1 MRRKTILFSLML
13 GFAVATSAQT
23 LPYQN
28 PDLTA
33 EQRADDLVKRLT
45 LEEKVKLMM
54 NGSPAI
60 ERLGIPQFEWWNEAL
75 HGVGRNG
82 FATVF
87 PITMSMASSWNHELL
102 EDVFTAVSDEARAK
116 NQEAKQRGKMK
127 RYQGLS
133 FWTPNINIFRDP
145 RWGRGQETYGED
157 PYLTTKMGL
166 AVVRGLEG
174 PKGSK
179 YRKLLSCAKH
189 YAVHSG
195 PEWNRHS
202 FNMTN
207 LPPRDL
213 WETYMPAFKALVQEG
228 DVAEVMCAYQRND
241 GDPCCGNIR
250 YEQQILRDEWGFK
263 GLIVSDCGAIGDF
276 WKPGRHGVSK
286 DAASASARAVLSGT
300 DVECGGDYRNLPEA
314 IRRGE
319 IKESDLDVS
328 VRRLLI
334 SRFLVGDMTPDEY
347 VEWTKIPS
355 SVIASKKHKDLA
367 YKMAQQGTVLM
378 QNNGILPLSKSNNDI
393 VVMGANAND
402 SVMMW
407 GNYCGFPTK
416 TVTILEG
423 IRNKVGNVKYVQGCG
438 LTSSETLVSKFAN
451 FVSPDGKKGMR
462 AKYWNNTKKEGNP
475 ATTVYINE
483 PMNLSNGGA
492 TVYAP
497 GVNLEEFSARYEG
510 SYTPAKDETITIKIS
525 CDDHGIV
532 VLNGDT
538 IINVVNKSD
547 KLGIGSREIKMKAG
561 QKYDLVIDY
570 IVNTT
575 AADSFDDLFENDYKE
590 KLSTENQL
598 PNETALADDKA
609 AMLAEITAEL
619 NAIYDELV
627 NGTEAEEEEE
637 TTTEETKT
645 SYQKALD
652 EIKTKLLDAAVK
664 TYESV
669 IVVDHPHYTLPAEG
683 EEDKTS
689 ALDKWLFNA
698 ETKVG
703 DTKTT
708 ENIGD
713 TTSTYTVSILKTAS
727 TLKDENSTYDV
738 GHILVKFDVEGD
750 AKPTEEQKAAAKAEA
765 QAILDQYLAG
775 EKTLDAF
782 KALGEEK
789 TDDSN
794 VVYENVTKGQ
804 MVEAFETWSLDEARK
819 EGDTE
824 IVETEYGYHIMYFID
839 NATTSEAG
847 VLADLYG
854 DWVDA
859 ESEKCNYTYKQSVI
873 DSIQ

>member
-1 MRRKTILFSLML
+1 MKKRTILFSLL
-13 GFAVATSAQT
+13 IGLATTITAQT

-28 PDLTA
+28 PELTA
-33 EQRADDLVKRLT
+33 EQRADDLLKRLT
-45 LEEKVKLMM
+45 VEEKVKLMM

-87 PITMSMASSWNHELL
+87 PITMSMASSWNHELV

-127 RYQGLS
+127 KYQGLS

-179 YRKLLSCAKH
+179 YRKLLACAKH

-355 SVIASKKHKDLA
+355 SVIASQKHKDMA
-367 YKMAQQGTVLM
+367 YKIAQQGTVLL
-378 QNNGILPLSKSNNDI
+378 QNNGILPLKKSADDI
-393 VVMGANAND
+393 VVMGDNAND

-423 IRNKVGNVKYVQGCG
+423 IRNKVGNVKYVSGCG
-438 LTSSETLVSKFAN
+438 LTSNETLVSKFAN

-462 AKYWNNTKKEGNP
+462 AKYWNNTKKEGDP
-475 ATTVYINE
+475 ITTVYIGE

-497 GVNLEEFSARYEG
+497 GVNLEEFSAIYEG

-525 CDDHGIV
+525 CDDRGIV
-532 VLNGDT
+532 ILNGDT
-538 IINVVNKSD
+538 IIDVVKKSD
-547 KLGIGSREIKMKAG
+547 RLGIGSSEIKMKAG
-561 QKYDLVIDY
+561 QKYDIVVDYLQKDDMATLQFDFGKMSVPTKEEILAQVGKANTIIYVGGISPRLEGEEMKVNVEGFKGGDRTSIELPKAQRDMIAMLKEAGKKVIFINCSGSAIAMEPESRNCEAIMQAWYGGERGGEAVADILFGDY
-570 IVNTT
+570 NPSGKLPITFYKN
-575 AADSFDDLFENDYKE
+575 DSQLPDFEDYKMAGRTYRYFKGE
-590 KLSTENQL
+590 PLFKFGHGLSYTTFEFSKPKYDNKSGKVSVKVKNAGKMDGDEVVQVYL
-598 PNETALADDKA
+598 RNTADAEGPIKTLRAYKRVTLKA
-609 AMLAEITAEL
+609 
-619 NAIYDELV
+619 
-627 NGTEAEEEEE
+627 G
-637 TTTEETKT
+637 ETKT
-645 SYQKALD
+645 V
-652 EIKTKLLDAAVK
+652 EIDFPLNSFECWDVSTNTMRVMSGKYELMVGNSSASSNLKSITVK
-664 TYESV
+664 
-669 IVVDHPHYTLPAEG
+669 
-683 EEDKTS
+683 
-689 ALDKWLFNA
+689 
-698 ETKVG
+698 
-703 DTKTT
+703 
-708 ENIGD
+708 
-713 TTSTYTVSILKTAS
+713 
-727 TLKDENSTYDV
+727 
-738 GHILVKFDVEGD
+738 VK
-750 AKPTEEQKAAAKAEA
+750 
-765 QAILDQYLAG
+765 
-775 EKTLDAF
+775 
-782 KALGEEK
+782 
-789 TDDSN
+789 
-794 VVYENVTKGQ
+794 
-804 MVEAFETWSLDEARK
+804 
-819 EGDTE
+819 
-824 IVETEYGYHIMYFID
+824 
-839 NATTSEAG
+839 
-847 VLADLYG
+847 
-854 DWVDA
+854 
-859 ESEKCNYTYKQSVI
+859 
-873 DSIQ
+873 